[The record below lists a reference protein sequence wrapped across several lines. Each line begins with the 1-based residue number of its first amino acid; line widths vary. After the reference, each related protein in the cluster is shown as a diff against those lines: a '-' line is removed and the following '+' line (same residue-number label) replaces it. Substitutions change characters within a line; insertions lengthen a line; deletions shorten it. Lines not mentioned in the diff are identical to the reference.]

1 MRRFTWKQALLP
13 LGLWTLLVLFFS
25 TRTEVRGEPFV
36 WIPIT
41 WGQALKI
48 SLAQWSAWGG
58 LALLIIWIDRRLP
71 VERDALF
78 RRFLFHVPL
87 SVIFTVAYTYL
98 EFRESHAPRRTA
110 RRVADGGRA
119 SRDVTWRV
127 IHRNGTFFYWVI
139 VGTYIAVD
147 YQNHLKNRLVRTA
160 ELERLL
166 SDARLNVLRTQL
178 QPHFLFNALN
188 AISAHIESEPRTA
201 RLMLE
206 RLGDLLRLSLD
217 HIDQQ
222 EIGLDQ
228 ELAFIE
234 RYLQLQ
240 AMRFEDRLNI
250 SMNVEPEAR
259 DALVPPFILQPLV
272 ENAVQHGAAARSANG
287 TIAVEAWR
295 DNGRVRS
302 RRSRQRSRAAGRMV
316 ARPEPGDRHRKH
328 PRTSPASVWRAESK
342 SEVFSG
348 TRRRRA
354 RRPQHA
360 VSFFV
365 NNQVTGCRK
374 QPHYRGS
381 HPHHHR

>member
-1 MRRFTWKQALLP
+1 MRRFAWRQALLP
-13 LGLWTLLVLFFS
+13 LGLWALLVLFFS

-41 WGQALKI
+41 WGQALSI
-48 SLAQWSAWGG
+48 SLAQWSAWGL
-58 LALLIIWIDRRLP
+58 LALIIIWIDRRLP
-71 VERDALF
+71 IERDALF

-87 SVIFTVAYTYL
+87 SLIFTVAHAYFNYANLTIL
-98 EFRESHAPRRTA
+98 DAPRDA
-110 RRVADGGRA
+110 SLLAGGVLA
-119 SRDVTWRV
+119 TSWRM

-188 AISAHIESEPRTA
+188 AISAHVESEPRTA

-206 RLGDLLRLSLD
+206 RLGDLLRLSLE
-217 HIDQQ
+217 HIDHQ

-228 ELAFIE
+228 ELAFVE

-240 AMRFEDRLNI
+240 AMRFEDRLDV
-250 SMNVEPEAR
+250 SMNLDPEVH
-259 DALVPPFILQPLV
+259 DALVPSFILQPLV
-272 ENAVQHGAAARSANG
+272 ENAVQHGAAARSAHG

-295 DNGRVRS
+295 DNGSVRLTV
-302 RRSRQRSRAAGRMV
+302 RDNGPGLPAGWSLDRNQGIGI
-316 ARPEPGDRHRKH
+316 ANTRERLRHLYGEQNQSLKISDEPGGGVRVDLRLPFR
-328 PRTSPASVWRAESK
+328 SA
-342 SEVFSG
+342 
-348 TRRRRA
+348 
-354 RRPQHA
+354 
-360 VSFFV
+360 
-365 NNQVTGCRK
+365 
-374 QPHYRGS
+374 
-381 HPHHHR
+381 

>member
-1 MRRFTWKQALLP
+1 MLRRFAWRQALLP
-13 LGLWTLLVLFFS
+13 LGLWSLLVLFFS

-41 WGQALKI
+41 WGQALEI
-48 SLAQWSAWGG
+48 SLAQWSAWGA
-58 LALLIIWIDRRLP
+58 LALIIIWIDRRLP
-71 VERDALF
+71 IERDALF

-98 EFRESHAPRRTA
+98 NYANLTLLDAPRDA
-110 RRVADGGRA
+110 SLLAGGVLA
-119 SRDVTWRV
+119 TSWRV

-217 HIDQQ
+217 HIDHQ

-228 ELAFIE
+228 ELAFVE

-240 AMRFEDRLNI
+240 AMRFEDRLNV
-250 SMNVEPEAR
+250 SMNLDPEVQ

-272 ENAVQHGAAARSANG
+272 ENAIQHGAAARSADG

-295 DNGRVRS
+295 DNGRVRLAV
-302 RRSRQRSRAAGRMV
+302 RDNGPGLPAGWSLDRNQGIGI
-316 ARPEPGDRHRKH
+316 ANTRERLRHLYGEQNQSLKISEEPGGGVRVDLSLPFR
-328 PRTSPASVWRAESK
+328 SA
-342 SEVFSG
+342 
-348 TRRRRA
+348 
-354 RRPQHA
+354 
-360 VSFFV
+360 
-365 NNQVTGCRK
+365 
-374 QPHYRGS
+374 
-381 HPHHHR
+381 

>member
-1 MRRFTWKQALLP
+1 MP
-13 LGLWTLLVLFFS
+13 LGLWCMLVLYFS

-41 WGQALKI
+41 WAQALSI
-48 SLAQWSAWGG
+48 SLAQWTAWGV
-58 LALLIIWIDRRLP
+58 LAMLIIWIDRRLP

-78 RRFLFHVPL
+78 RRFLLHVPL
-87 SVIFTVAYTYL
+87 SLIFTVAYAYFNYANLTIL
-98 EFRESHAPRRTA
+98 DAPRDA
-110 RRVADGGRA
+110 SLLAGGVLA
-119 SRDVTWRV
+119 TSWRM

-147 YQNHLKNRLVRTA
+147 YQKYLKDRHVRTA

-166 SDARLNVLRTQL
+166 SDARLNVLRSQL

-188 AISAHIESEPRTA
+188 AISAHVETEPRTA

-217 HIDQQ
+217 HIEHQ

-228 ELAFIE
+228 EMAFVE

-240 AMRFEDRLNI
+240 AMRFEDRLNV
-250 SMNVEPEAR
+250 SMNLDPEVQ

-272 ENAVQHGAAARSANG
+272 ENAVRHGAAARTADG

-295 DNGRVRS
+295 DNGSVHLAVRDNGPGLPVGWS
-302 RRSRQRSRAAGRMV
+302 LDSNQGIGITNTRERLRHLYGDQDQSLTISQ
-316 ARPEPGDRHRKH
+316 EPGGGVRVDLSLPFR
-328 PRTSPASVWRAESK
+328 SA
-342 SEVFSG
+342 
-348 TRRRRA
+348 
-354 RRPQHA
+354 
-360 VSFFV
+360 
-365 NNQVTGCRK
+365 
-374 QPHYRGS
+374 
-381 HPHHHR
+381 